1 MLENDYTL
9 RLDHLQIAE
18 FKVSPTYWI
27 WKTNRLDQPKL
38 PGNRSH
44 S

>member
-1 MLENDYTL
+1 MLMSFCCCLFNIASNEDMLENDYTL

-27 WKTNRLDQPKL
+27 
-38 PGNRSH
+38 
-44 S
+44 